1 MIVDCHGC
9 PKFCAI
15 GKTAMKTLLLAIL
28 AAAAMCGCSSGPST
42 PASQPAATKAPELIT
57 GSSAFFKCYI
67 AARGWAQ
74 DAQPF
79 RVESTE
85 SKTGDGKAGEWR
97 SSFASAAQHS
107 TKAYTWSNGDISHG
121 TEDSYSPTNS
131 STQVF
136 NVQFLK
142 VDSDKAFTV
151 AQQHGGAKLLENSP
165 QTPVLFV
172 LEWDHQT
179 SQLLWHVIY
188 GADRETAKLRVTVDA
203 STGTFSKI
211 EK

>member
-1 MIVDCHGC
+1 M
-9 PKFCAI
+9 
-15 GKTAMKTLLLAIL
+15 AMKILLLAIL
-28 AAAAMCGCSSGPST
+28 VTAAMCGCSSQPGT
-42 PASQPAATKAPELIT
+42 PAASQPAPTKAPESIT

-79 RVESTE
+79 RVESAP

-121 TEDSYSPTNS
+121 TEDTYSQTNS

-172 LEWDHQT
+172 LEWDHQAN
-179 SQLLWHVIY
+179 QLLWHVIY
-188 GADRETAKLRVTVDA
+188 GADRETAGLRVAVDA
-203 STGTFSKI
+203 STGTFSKV

>member
-1 MIVDCHGC
+1 M
-9 PKFCAI
+9 
-15 GKTAMKTLLLAIL
+15 AMKILLLAIL
-28 AAAAMCGCSSGPST
+28 VTAAMCGCSSQPGT
-42 PASQPAATKAPELIT
+42 PAASQPAPTKAPESIT

-79 RVESTE
+79 RVESAP

-107 TKAYTWSNGDISHG
+107 TKAFTWSNGDISHG
-121 TEDSYSPTNS
+121 TEDTYSPTNS

-142 VDSDKAFTV
+142 VDSDKAFTSR
-151 AQQHGGAKLLENSP
+151 NS
-165 QTPVLFV
+165 TAERSCWRIARRHLFC
-172 LEWDHQT
+172 LCSSGTTRRT
-179 SQLLWHVIY
+179 SCS
-188 GADRETAKLRVTVDA
+188 GM
-203 STGTFSKI
+203 
-211 EK
+211 